1 MAHDVALDSSPAL
14 DRRAARTSSES
25 ASRPERALHERRM
38 IDVSLDLDASSYKM
52 RSYEGFTKDMQF
64 ELEVI
69 KDYPGGLGQIVR
81 GAHMRLHAGTHID
94 APSHMVQGGDD
105 IHDLP
110 LQMFIGPAVVADV
123 RHRAPKGGITADDL
137 ETSIGDRIRHG
148 DRVLL
153 RTDIND
159 ARFDGSPE
167 WMASAP
173 YLSDNAIAWF
183 RDHGV
188 TIVGFDFYHGGKP
201 PGSDPKNC
209 TSRKLHELGI
219 LTLPALKNLG
229 AVSKPRVTL
238 IALPLKMIGVEA
250 SPVRAIVIED

>member
-1 MAHDVALDSSPAL
+1 MTLDSTLSVE
-14 DRRAARTSSES
+14 RKAARARTGGE
-25 ASRPERALHERRM
+25 AQRALHERAI
-38 IDVSLDLDASSYKM
+38 IDISLELDASTYRM

-64 ELEVI
+64 EIEVI

-105 IHDLP
+105 VHDLP
-110 LQMFIGPAVVADV
+110 LEMFFGPAVVADI
-123 RHRAPKGGITADDL
+123 RHRVPKGGITADDM
-137 ETSIGDRIRHG
+137 EKSIGDRIARG

-159 ARFDGSPE
+159 ARFDGSEE

-173 YLSDNAIAWF
+173 YLADSVIAWF
-183 RDHGV
+183 RDKGV
-188 TIVGFDFYHGGKP
+188 TIVGFDFYHGAKQ
-201 PGSDPKNC
+201 PGADPKSS

-219 LTLPALKNLG
+219 LTMPVLKNLG
-229 AVSKPRVTL
+229 AISKPRVTL

>member
-1 MAHDVALDSSPAL
+1 MALDSSL
-14 DRRAARTSSES
+14 SLERTVAREQAES
-25 ASRPERALHERRM
+25 AGRPDRALHERKI

-64 ELEVI
+64 EVEVI

-81 GAHMRLHAGTHID
+81 GAHMRLHAGTHVD
-94 APSHMVQGGDD
+94 APSHMVKGGDD

-110 LQMFIGPAVVADV
+110 LSLFIGPAVVADV
-123 RHRAPKGGITADDL
+123 RHRSPKGGITAEDM
-137 ETSIGDRIRHG
+137 EKSIGDHVVRG

-153 RTDIND
+153 RTDINNS
-159 ARFDGSPE
+159 RFDGSAE

-173 YLSDNAIAWF
+173 YLSDGVIAWF
-183 RDHGV
+183 RDNGV
-188 TIVGFDFYHGGKP
+188 SIVGFDFYHGGKP
-201 PGSDPKNC
+201 PGADPKSS